1 MKVYPVVNNINSTPH
16 FSGRVKVDIKSVN
29 KNLIEYEKND
39 FISNVFPSDLMGQSY
54 KERVNSLMGK
64 FCQDCSLISYASK
77 LFNDNVSLVGYKLAA
92 IIKKKDMLGE
102 DTIIYKKTPK
112 IFEGVEKDALVK
124 TLDTLAYYIR
134 DDKERLVKDD
144 VVYDI
149 DGRQFTASFIGNGM
163 NSIVVKISDEK
174 GNAVA
179 MKSYIKPENMN
190 SFGIFGELALYQEI
204 GEDKINNIPE
214 LYLANPLSVKVED
227 KTKEITEVCDVDN
240 LIYHDGYKGG
250 WTIIELIT
258 PDKALKNI
266 GVSLQKW
273 LQNKNLVHLDL
284 SVENYVG
291 KYIVDLGGITT
302 FDYTCTDKIGRLE
315 IVG

>member
-1 MKVYPVVNNINSTPH
+1 MKVYPVVNNINNTPR
-16 FSGRVKVDIKSVN
+16 FSGKVNLDIKTIN
-29 KNLIEYEKND
+29 KNLIECEKND
-39 FISNVFPSDLMGQSY
+39 FISNSFPRDVMGQSY
-54 KERVNSLMGK
+54 KIYVNSLMEK

-77 LFNDNVSLVGYKLAA
+77 LFNDNVNFVGYKLAA
-92 IIKKKDMLGE
+92 IVKKKDMIGK
-102 DTIIYKKTPK
+102 DTVIYRKTPK
-112 IFEGVEKDALVK
+112 IFEGIEKNSLVK
-124 TLDTLAYYIR
+124 TLDALAYYIR
-134 DDKERLVKDD
+134 DDKDRLVKDD

-149 DGRQFTASFIGNGM
+149 DGKQFTASFIGNGM
-163 NSIVVKISDEK
+163 NSIVVKISDED
-174 GNAVA
+174 GNDVA
-179 MKSYIKPENMN
+179 MKSYIKPENLN

-204 GEDKINNIPE
+204 GEEKINNIPE
-214 LYLANPLSVKVED
+214 LYLANPISVRVKD
-227 KTKEITEVCDVDN
+227 KTKEIIEVCDVNN
-240 LIYHDGYKGG
+240 LIYYDSYKGG

-302 FDYTCTDKIGRLE
+302 CNYTCTDKIGRLE